1 MTHTAVAVFVALAI
15 AVLGT
20 LQYRGVLAR
29 RAARA
34 AYVAPLLALLEDA
47 RATPSA
53 VDFPRVTGR
62 YKGHDVQI
70 EPHTDSMTAR
80 KLPVLWL
87 LVTLKEPLPLT
98 ASLDV
103 MTRPSNLE
111 YWSPFESFPID
122 LARPAHWPDTANLR
136 ADQEAGSGKLRTAVE
151 PHLDFLGHPKGKEI
165 LITPKGVRFT
175 WLAEEGDRN
184 AYLIM
189 RQAQFSGE
197 PIDPVVVGR
206 LLERCL
212 AVAEAVKRGV

>member
-1 MTHTAVAVFVALAI
+1 MTHTAVALFVALAVG
-15 AVLGT
+15 VLGT

-47 RATPSA
+47 RATRTA

-87 LVTLKEPLPLT
+87 LVTLKEALPLA

-103 MTRPSNLE
+103 VTRPSNLE
-111 YWSPFESFPID
+111 YWSPFGSFPID
-122 LARPAHWPDTANLR
+122 LARPAHWPDTVNLHT
-136 ADQEAGSGKLRTAVE
+136 DQEAGGGKLRAAVE
-151 PHLDFLGHPKGKEI
+151 PHLDFLSHPNGKEI

-197 PIDPVVVGR
+197 PLDAALVAR